1 MHRNACYLK
10 LVKTYR
16 PWSKSFYTKKFSL
29 KKINWAGEYLCDQIC
44 QNFSRQ
50 LISFSK
56 TGHSRSLFSYF
67 HLFNTVDSQKM
78 FILNFKWFD
87 ANRKHLV
94 SEATALATEPQPVQS
109 LFLYFCLF
117 NTIDSKW
124 LFFKKST
131 MTWFELETS
140 GVGSHHSANWAT
152 PLPILFDP
160 EEVINAWTKS

>member
-16 PWSKSFYTKKFSL
+16 PWSKSFYTKKISL

-78 FILNFKWFD
+78 FILND
-87 ANRKHLV
+87 SMQTANLWCQRQPLWQLSHNQSSLFFFIFVFSIQLTANNCSLKNRQWLDLNWKPLV
-94 SEATALATEPQPVQS
+94 LEATTLPTEPHHCPFYLIQKKWSMLEQS
-109 LFLYFCLF
+109 P
-117 NTIDSKW
+117 K
-124 LFFKKST
+124 
-131 MTWFELETS
+131 
-140 GVGSHHSANWAT
+140 
-152 PLPILFDP
+152 
-160 EEVINAWTKS
+160 